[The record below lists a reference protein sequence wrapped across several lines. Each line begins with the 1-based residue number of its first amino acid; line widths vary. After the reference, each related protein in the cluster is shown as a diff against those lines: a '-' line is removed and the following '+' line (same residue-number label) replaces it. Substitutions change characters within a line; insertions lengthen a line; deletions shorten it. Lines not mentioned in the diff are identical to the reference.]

1 MQAPDAERIGYQDD
15 SVDLLQRFQNTG
27 DLLLHQARR
36 FGKFLQ
42 RGRMSRVDDMAHKQI
57 VEPCRRNGWRHS
69 AILQGIQGSLIRSS
83 RAPILYPDNVP
94 ELPEVETVVRGL
106 DKRVAGDTIE
116 SVWIG
121 SRKQTL
127 KSAAGLIVATLEGKR
142 IVRVHRAGKHIVF
155 DLAGASG
162 ISGVKSSNASKS
174 NASKKKSERS
184 GRGRTRPGASEQTA
198 QWIVHLGMTGRLVVS
213 EAPAEIAKHTHLI
226 AKLASGREL
235 RFIDPRM
242 FGKLSV
248 HAGGFDPGGVEPLEV
263 DEGQFVALFRERK
276 TPIKSALLNQKLLR
290 GVGNI
295 YADESLFRAG
305 IRPRR
310 RASSI
315 SGKQLSVLHRSV
327 QEVLR
332 EAIAL
337 GGSSISDYV
346 DADGEEGFFQLQH
359 KVYGREGQPCL
370 ACATPIRR
378 VVLAGRSSH
387 YCSKCQK

>member
-1 MQAPDAERIGYQDD
+1 
-15 SVDLLQRFQNTG
+15 
-27 DLLLHQARR
+27 
-36 FGKFLQ
+36 
-42 RGRMSRVDDMAHKQI
+42 
-57 VEPCRRNGWRHS
+57 
-69 AILQGIQGSLIRSS
+69 
-83 RAPILYPDNVP
+83 VP
-94 ELPEVETVVRGL
+94 ELPEVETIARGL
-106 DKRVAGDTIE
+106 DTRVAGDTVE

-121 SRKQTL
+121 SRRQPL
-127 KSAAGLIVATLEGKR
+127 KSPAGVIAATLEGKR
-142 IVRVHRAGKHIVF
+142 IARVHRAGKHIVF
-155 DLAGASG
+155 DLEGESRASRTL
-162 ISGVKSSNASKS
+162 ALQT
-174 NASKKKSERS
+174 KKSKRAV
-184 GRGRTRPGASEQTA
+184 RGQTRQAVFPHRPNEAA
-198 QWIVHLGMTGRLVVS
+198 QWIVHLGMTGRMVVC
-213 EAPAEIAKHTHLI
+213 EPAAEIAKHTHLI

-263 DEGQFVALFRERK
+263 SEERFIALFRGRK

-310 RASSI
+310 RAATI
-315 SGKQLSVLHRSV
+315 TREQLGKLRRAVR
-327 QEVLR
+327 EVLR

-359 KVYGREGQPCL
+359 RVYGREGEPCRVCGT
-370 ACATPIRR
+370 AIRR
-378 VVLAGRSSH
+378 VVLAGRSSR